1 MSEQKNRP
9 PQGAPM
15 GKPGAGGPSRGGR
28 PGSGGGHGPMGGMMG
43 PKEKP
48 KDMKKVISR
57 LMKYIGR
64 NRYLFF
70 LLLAVMIG
78 STLLGLA
85 GPALQGKAIDAMTL
99 TEGRLEVDFDSLTRT
114 LVIMSVIYC
123 ATSLLT
129 YVQGITAA
137 KLSQATVQVMR
148 GDLFN
153 KIVHLPIRY
162 LDTHPHGDIM
172 SRMTNDVEN
181 ISNTVANSVASLIS
195 GMLTLVG
202 TLAIML
208 WYSPLLTLVSMVSIV
223 LSVLATVFVSK
234 FTRRYFMKQ
243 QTLLG
248 DLNGQVEEMVTGYHT
263 VVAFS
268 REEQAITDFNKTNSD
283 LCQTAIWADIYGGSM
298 GPLMTII
305 GNIGF
310 LLICVVG
317 GSFAIKGAITIGVIQ
332 AFILYAKQL
341 SRPIAE
347 IANLY
352 GSIQTAL
359 AGAERVFSILDEEN
373 EQSGDTKPLAMDKV
387 SGEIR
392 FEDVDFSYVPEEPV
406 IRDFNLTVNPGERVA
421 IVGATGSGKTTLVN
435 LITRL
440 YDVDKGTLYLDGRDI
455 RSMDRK
461 ELRSCIA
468 IVLQDTV
475 LFSDTIANNIRYGKL
490 DAAEDDLVKAAET
503 ANADEFIR
511 LLPKEYETMLS
522 ESGSN
527 LSQGQRQLLSISRA
541 VLANP
546 KILILDEATSSVDTR
561 TEMHIQQAMQN
572 LMRGRTCVII
582 AHRLSTIRDADKI
595 VVLDHGRLVE
605 MGSHEGLLAQK
616 GTYWQLYQRQFAGNE
631 T

>member
-1 MSEQKNRP
+1 
-9 PQGAPM
+9 
-15 GKPGAGGPSRGGR
+15 
-28 PGSGGGHGPMGGMMG
+28 
-43 PKEKP
+43 
-48 KDMKKVISR
+48 
-57 LMKYIGR
+57 
-64 NRYLFF
+64 
-70 LLLAVMIG
+70 
-78 STLLGLA
+78 LGLA